1 MGKSQKGQK
10 IVYGKAKKP
19 AGQHQASPVAPI
31 TAARPRTAD
40 LLKMDINKLKEMV
53 PTPAPSP
60 KPVPESMTEKDNTA
74 KQSAPKEKKPE
85 KQVKSI
91 KPAKKAKKSA
101 KTKENK
107 VNRIVKP
114 APLPPE
120 NIESDVL
127 AHRMMYKWGHI
138 ALVVHHDLPL
148 AIGAGEELIAVIR
161 EGLVA
166 NNYVSNP
173 SRSTVRKM
181 MRIWMGRKSYQ
192 ARLATPGGLRYYPDL
207 RVAGPVSEDHR
218 AVARDRLKTRYR
230 LSDVQIDALIDAVK
244 NGTYEEPRI
253 SLTKRRK
260 RMKKRAADAL
270 S

>member
-1 MGKSQKGQK
+1 
-10 IVYGKAKKP
+10 
-19 AGQHQASPVAPI
+19 
-31 TAARPRTAD
+31 
-40 LLKMDINKLKEMV
+40 MDINKLKEMV

-60 KPVPESMTEKDNTA
+60 KPVPESMTEKDSTA

-85 KQVKSI
+85 KQVKRI

-101 KTKENK
+101 KTKEKK

-127 AHRMMYKWGHI
+127 AYRMMHKWSHI

-148 AIGAGEELIAVIR
+148 AIGSGEELIAVIR
-161 EGLVA
+161 EGLAA

-173 SRSTVRKM
+173 SRSAVRKM

-218 AVARDRLKTRYR
+218 AVARDRLKTRYK

-253 SLTKRRK
+253 SLTIRRK
-260 RMKKRAADAL
+260 RMKKRGAVDL